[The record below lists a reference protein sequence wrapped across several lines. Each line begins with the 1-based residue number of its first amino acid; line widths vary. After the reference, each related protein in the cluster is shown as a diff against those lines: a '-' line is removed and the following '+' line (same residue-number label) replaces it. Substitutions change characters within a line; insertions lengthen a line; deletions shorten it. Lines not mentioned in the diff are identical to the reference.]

1 MNTLNKIYYTAL
13 YILIGA
19 IIWLV
24 LAYHDH
30 SGFECFVGALSGAY
44 ILIETPRVLFG
55 K

>member
-1 MNTLNKIYYTAL
+1 MSTLIKIYNALL

-19 IIWLV
+19 IIWIS

-30 SGFECFVGALSGAY
+30 SGVECFVGALTGSY
-44 ILIETPRVLFG
+44 VLIETPRVLFG